1 MKLSGEYRRKL
12 NRAYVLSFFEN
23 LLADVPVFLIF
34 YVLAEIIRGGFTVRT
49 ILISSTVLVCGV
61 VLRMILRYLV
71 DANQSGVGYEIFAR
85 ERMSL
90 GDRIKRFPMGFFTE
104 GNVGNVTAVITNDI
118 SFVEEYGMDTLGKI
132 TSSLLALAVTLL
144 FLLCL
149 DWRLGTAFF
158 AVCSLFMLIF
168 VRLNRIAAEESEKQ
182 QEVQKELSGTVIEY
196 IKGMPVVKAFNLEGR
211 NHRAT
216 SEAFS
221 RMTETQLRYEQRFCL
236 PMILSETAAGLG
248 VAVCI
253 LVSGLLG
260 FSGTLQLPF
269 IIGMIVFSFQL
280 VGPLLIL
287 SGITAQIRVADAALD
302 RYDALHHSI
311 VIDDGGK
318 DIALPRFDI
327 EFSSVRFG
335 YEKNDILKDVSFTV
349 PEHSM
354 TALVGKS
361 GCGKSTIVNL
371 LARFWDVRSGS
382 IKIGGV
388 DVRELT
394 SESLL
399 KNISVVFQNVYL
411 FNDTVFNNVAF
422 GKPCA
427 VRSEVEEACKKA
439 RCHDF
444 IMALENGYDT
454 VIGEGGSTLSGGE
467 KQRISIARAILK
479 DAPVVLLDEA
489 TASID
494 PDNEAYIQQ
503 AINEMVKGKTLIV
516 IAHKLSS
523 VVNADQILVI
533 EDGTVTERGTHNQL
547 LTEGGLYAALWERGS
562 KSRGW
567 KIAGDKKF

>member
-1 MKLSGEYRRKL
+1 MKLSGGYRRKL

-34 YVLAEIIRGGFTVRT
+34 YVLAEIIQDAFTART
-49 ILISSTVLVCGV
+49 ILVSSTVLVCGV
-61 VLRMILRYLV
+61 VLRMILRFLADV
-71 DANQSGVGYEIFAR
+71 NQSGVGYEIFAR

-104 GNVGNVTAVITNDI
+104 GNIGNVTAVITNDI
-118 SFVEEYGMDTLGKI
+118 TFVEEFGMDTLGKI
-132 TSSLLALAVTLL
+132 TSSLLSLLVAAL
-144 FLLCL
+144 FLLYL
-149 DWRLGTAFF
+149 DWRLTA
-158 AVCSLFMLIF
+158 ALLCILSLFMLIF
-168 VRLNRIAAEESEKQ
+168 LRLNKIAAEESESQ
-182 QEVQKELSGTVIEY
+182 QEVQKDLSGTVIEY
-196 IKGMPVVKAFNLEGR
+196 IKGMPVVKAFNLAGKK
-211 NHRAT
+211 HKAT
-216 SEAFS
+216 SEDFR
-221 RMTETQLRYEQRFCL
+221 RMTETQLRYEQRFCA
-236 PMILSETAAGLG
+236 PMILSECIAGLG
-248 VAVCI
+248 VAVFI
-253 LVSGLLG
+253 LTGGLLG
-260 FSGTLQLPF
+260 LTGSLQLPF
-269 IIGMIVFSFQL
+269 VVGMTVFAFQL
-280 VGPLLIL
+280 VAPLLIL
-287 SGITAQIRVADAALD
+287 SGITAQIRGADAALD
-302 RYDALHHSI
+302 RYDALQRSTI
-311 VIDDGGK
+311 IDDNGK
-318 DIALPRFDI
+318 NIALPRYDI

-335 YEKNDILKDVSFTV
+335 YERKDVLKDISFTV

-371 LARFWDVRSGS
+371 IARFWDVRSGS

-399 KNISVVFQNVYL
+399 TNISVVFQNVYL
-411 FNDTVFNNVAF
+411 FNDTVFNNVSF
-422 GKPCA
+422 GKPGA
-427 VRSEVEEACKKA
+427 SRSEVEEACRKA

-444 IMALENGYDT
+444 ITALENGYNT

-494 PDNEAYIQQ
+494 PDNEAHIQQ
-503 AINEMVKGKTLIV
+503 AISEMVKGKTLIV

-533 EDGTVTERGTHNQL
+533 EDGTVTERGTHSQL
-547 LTEGGLYAALWERGS
+547 LAAGGLYTALWERGS

-567 KIAGDKKF
+567 KIAER

>member
-1 MKLSGEYRRKL
+1 MKLSGGYRRML

-34 YVLAEIIRGGFTVRT
+34 YVLAEIIQDAFTART
-49 ILISSTVLVCGV
+49 IFVSTIVLVCGV
-61 VLRMILRYLV
+61 VLRMILRFLV
-71 DANQSGVGYEIFAR
+71 DVNQSGVGYEIFAR

-104 GNVGNVTAVITNDI
+104 GNIGNVTAVITNDI
-118 SFVEEYGMDTLGKI
+118 TFVEEFGMDTLGKI
-132 TSSLLALAVTLL
+132 TSSLLSLLVAAL
-144 FLLCL
+144 FLLYF
-149 DWRLGTAFF
+149 DWRLTAALLCVF
-158 AVCSLFMLIF
+158 ALFMLIF
-168 VRLNRIAAEESEKQ
+168 MRLNKIAAEESENQ
-182 QEVQKELSGTVIEY
+182 QEAQKNLSGTVIEY
-196 IKGMPVVKAFNLEGR
+196 IKGMPVVKAFNLAGK

-216 SEAFS
+216 SEDFR
-221 RMTETQLRYEQRFCL
+221 RMTETQLRYEQRFCA
-236 PMILSETAAGLG
+236 PMILSECTAGFG
-248 VAVCI
+248 VAVFI
-253 LVSGLLG
+253 LISGLLG
-260 FSGTLQLPF
+260 LGRGLQLPF
-269 IIGMIVFSFQL
+269 VVGMTVFAFQL
-280 VGPLLIL
+280 VAPLLIL

-302 RYDALHHSI
+302 RYDALRESTL
-311 VIDDGGK
+311 IDDGGK
-318 DIALPRFDI
+318 DIVLPRYDI

-335 YEKNDILKDVSFTV
+335 YERKDVLKDISFTV
-349 PEHSM
+349 PERSM

-371 LARFWDVRSGS
+371 IARFWDVRSGS

-388 DVRELT
+388 DVRERT

-411 FNDTVFNNVAF
+411 FNDTVFNNVSF
-422 GKPCA
+422 GKPGA
-427 VRSEVEEACKKA
+427 TRSEVEEACKKA

-444 IMALENGYDT
+444 ITTLENGYDT

-494 PDNEAYIQQ
+494 PDNEAHIQQ
-503 AINEMVKGKTLIV
+503 AISEMVKGKTLIV

-533 EDGTVTERGTHNQL
+533 EDGAVTERGTHGQL
-547 LTEGGLYAALWERGS
+547 LAAGGLYTALWERGS

-567 KIAGDKKF
+567 KIAEK